1 MKLTK
6 KHKALINNRM
16 KCEEVQHNSL
26 RYTCNLIENALGLE
40 PQRIYADFFNFAHE
54 VDDIIFNGSN
64 TNEDYIRVL
73 PDHEKTQLRSLLLTV
88 FMETYNDC
96 K

>member
-16 KCEEVQHNSL
+16 KREEKWYNSL
-26 RYTCNLIENALGLE
+26 GYTCSIIENTLGLE
-40 PQRIYADFFNFAHE
+40 QRNIYANFFNFAD
-54 VDDIIFNGSN
+54 VGDNGIYNSS
-64 TNEDYIRVL
+64 TVNEKYVYKL
-73 PDHEKTQLRSLLLTV
+73 PKPERTQLRSLLLTV

-96 K
+96 I